1 MLILYGTITNKT
13 PHMTSCINVCSLS
26 QLFAEGCVRAHTHTH
41 ARAHKKKNHMRVNN
55 SIYSTLYLKRNRVD
69 GNEFNSGAV
78 MVAKMMVAQSVV
90 T

>member
-1 MLILYGTITNKT
+1 MLTLYGTIINKT
-13 PHMTSCINVCSLS
+13 PRMTSCINVCSLS
-26 QLFAEGCVRAHTHTH
+26 QLFAEGCMHAHARAHTHT
-41 ARAHKKKNHMRVNN
+41 NHMRVNN

>member
-1 MLILYGTITNKT
+1 MSAAYHSFLLKAA
-13 PHMTSCINVCSLS
+13 C
-26 QLFAEGCVRAHTHTH
+26 ARTH
-41 ARAHKKKNHMRVNN
+41 ARTKKNHMRVNN